1 MKQKINQKEPTRLN
15 KHALHALDRAT
26 FTRIPPFKGPRDKW
40 QRYIR
45 DLKYLRIDYTVFVV
59 CCLLGGFS
67 IPFIIFDL
75 VFCLPRSRNSDP
87 RSRSTLFSPPRF
99 VPWIFIARSFQ
110 FFFRST
116 RVELC
121 LPTLRMRSQQLIL
134 LYFCKK
140 IEISPRRDSNSW
152 INTTRSSIRARWS
165 TGATGCLYIRIYI
178 PRSKRYFFYIFHF
191 FLSSGGWLKI
201 KLKLPHFNLSDTR
214 RVSI

>member
-87 RSRSTLFSPPRF
+87 RSRSRLFSPPRF

-152 INTTRSSIRARWS
+152 INTTRSSIRALPLVHR
-165 TGATGCLYIRIYI
+165 GDRLPIYTHI
-178 PRSKRYFFYIFHF
+178 YTSKYMVFFCIFSYQVF
-191 FLSSGGWLKI
+191 FHPPADG
-201 KLKLPHFNLSDTR
+201 
-214 RVSI
+214 